1 LGVPFAYLA
10 YFAVESLCLGS
21 EGALGP
27 LCPGGER
34 SCDNASLPGVVPA
47 TKPVS
52 ARRDNPQFIGGY
64 LGNEMRAAQQMR
76 QTNPIGRSSKFE
88 V

>member
-1 LGVPFAYLA
+1 LGVPFAYFA
-10 YFAVESLCLGS
+10 YFAVESLCLVS
-21 EGALGP
+21 EGAPGP
-27 LCPGGER
+27 LCPGGEQ
-34 SCDNASLPGVVPA
+34 SCDNGSLPGVVPA

-52 ARRDNPQFIGGY
+52 ARRDNPQFIGAY

-76 QTNPIGRSSKFE
+76 QTNPTERSLKFE